1 MHLSCLKDKE
11 SWLILL
17 NNNTTLIN
25 VLGHI
30 VEFRNNESGLHVQH
44 IQTITKLL
52 LLALTKR
59 TDKYKI
65 NDYDILK
72 ISTASLH
79 DVGKIAIDEKI
90 INKSGKLTSEE
101 FEIMKTH
108 TVIGAEMIQKIANYE
123 ENELLNMMTQKKK
136 YRFLKMWQIN
146 LVCLRNIKEE
156 HTLS

>member
-1 MHLSCLKDKE
+1 M
-11 SWLILL
+11 

>member
-1 MHLSCLKDKE
+1 M
-11 SWLILL
+11 L

-123 ENELLNMMTQKKK
+123 ESALLNMMTQKKK
-136 YRFLKMWQIN
+136 YRFLKMW
-146 LVCLRNIKEE
+146 
-156 HTLS
+156 

>member
-1 MHLSCLKDKE
+1 M
-11 SWLILL
+11 L

>member
-1 MHLSCLKDKE
+1 M
-11 SWLILL
+11 

-123 ENELLNMMTQKKK
+123 ESALLNMMTQKKK
-136 YRFLKMWQIN
+136 YRFLKMW
-146 LVCLRNIKEE
+146 
-156 HTLS
+156 

>member
-1 MHLSCLKDKE
+1 M
-11 SWLILL
+11 

-30 VEFRNNESGLHVQH
+30 VEFRNNESDLHVQH

-123 ENELLNMMTQKKK
+123 ESELLNMMTQKKK

>member
-1 MHLSCLKDKE
+1 M
-11 SWLILL
+11 
-17 NNNTTLIN
+17 IN

-123 ENELLNMMTQKKK
+123 ESELLNMMTQKKK

>member
-1 MHLSCLKDKE
+1 M
-11 SWLILL
+11 

-123 ENELLNMMTQKKK
+123 ESELLNMMTQKKK

>member
-1 MHLSCLKDKE
+1 M
-11 SWLILL
+11 
-17 NNNTTLIN
+17 IN

>member
-1 MHLSCLKDKE
+1 M
-11 SWLILL
+11 

-30 VEFRNNESGLHVQH
+30 VEFRNNESGPHVQH

>member
-1 MHLSCLKDKE
+1 MFERQRK
-11 SWLILL
+11 LINLVEQQLQQRL

-44 IQTITKLL
+44 IQTVTKLL

-59 TDKYKI
+59 TYKYKI

-72 ISTASLH
+72 ISTASSLH

-90 INKSGKLTSEE
+90 INKPGKLTSEE

-123 ENELLNMMTQKKK
+123 ENELLN
-136 YRFLKMWQIN
+136 IA
-146 LVCLRNIKEE
+146 
-156 HTLS
+156 

>member
-1 MHLSCLKDKE
+1 M
-11 SWLILL
+11 L

-136 YRFLKMWQIN
+136 YRFLKMW
-146 LVCLRNIKEE
+146 
-156 HTLS
+156 

>member
-1 MHLSCLKDKE
+1 M
-11 SWLILL
+11 
-17 NNNTTLIN
+17 IN

-108 TVIGAEMIQKIANYE
+108 TVIDAEMIQKIANYE
-123 ENELLNMMTQKKK
+123 ESELLNMMTQKKK

>member
-1 MHLSCLKDKE
+1 M
-11 SWLILL
+11 

-108 TVIGAEMIQKIANYE
+108 TVIDAEMIQKIANYE
-123 ENELLNMMTQKKK
+123 ESELLNMMTQKKK